1 MAFYFL
7 CTSNHFFTLSTT
19 KIAIIGAGA
28 AGCFTAANIP
38 LDPNRE
44 VLLFEK
50 SGKALQ
56 KVKASGGGRCN
67 VTHHLFDI
75 DDFSDHYPR
84 GKQLLRK
91 ALHHFDAQATIDW
104 FAAQKVNLKAEQ
116 DGRMFPVTNNSQTII
131 DAIWQ
136 RLIANGT
143 TVLFHKTITN
153 IEEKN
158 KNFILHFSDQTIFEA
173 NKIVV
178 ACGGFPKIEQYK
190 WLQKLGHSIITPVPS
205 LFTFN
210 LPNHPITQLM
220 GLSVSDVSIRISQ
233 SKIQTN
239 GDLLITHWGLSGP
252 AVLRA
257 SAWAARLMQER
268 LYQTTIQ
275 INWLGE
281 TTEPTIREIFQS
293 LRKQQGAQIIQHK
306 NPFNLP
312 KRLWDYLLQN
322 AGINEKTRW
331 GELHAAQQNKL
342 IEMLIRHH
350 FTIHGKTTYKEEFV
364 TCGGIPLSEINP
376 QTMESRCKSG
386 IYFSGEILDVDG
398 LTGGFNFQHAW
409 SSAFLA
415 AKAISANT

>member
-1 MAFYFL
+1 MI
-7 CTSNHFFTLSTT
+7 LSTT

-28 AGCFTAANIP
+28 AGCFTAANI
-38 LDPNRE
+38 LHDPNRE
-44 VLLFEK
+44 VILFEK

-75 DDFSDHYPR
+75 ADFSNHYPR

-91 ALHHFDAQATIDW
+91 TLHHFDAQATIEW
-104 FAAQKVNLKAEQ
+104 FRNQNVDLKAEQ
-116 DGRMFPVTNNSQTII
+116 DGRMFPVSNNSQTII

-143 TVLFHKTITN
+143 SVLFHKNISY
-153 IEEKN
+153 IEEKD
-158 KNFILHFSDQTIFEA
+158 KHFILHFSDQSIFEA
-173 NKIVV
+173 DKVIV

-190 WLQKLGHSIITPVPS
+190 WLQALGHSIVAPAPS

-233 SKIQTN
+233 SKIQTS

-275 INWLGE
+275 INWLGD
-281 TTEPTIREIFQS
+281 TTEPAIREIFQS
-293 LRKQQGAQIIQHK
+293 LRQQQGAQIIQHK

-312 KRLWDYLLQN
+312 KRLWDFLLHH
-322 AGINEKTRW
+322 AGINEKIRW
-331 GELHAAQQNKL
+331 GDLPATQQNKL
-342 IEMLIRHH
+342 IELLIRHP
-350 FTIHGKTTYKEEFV
+350 FAIHGKTTYKEEFV

-376 QTMESRCKSG
+376 QTMESRCKAG
-386 IYFSGEILDVDG
+386 IYFVGEILDVDG

-415 AKAISANT
+415 AKAISEKTQE